1 MQKMSSVNQ
10 NSKMKKNTDK
20 DMLNLLKNEVPSK
33 KIDRLKRAIKI
44 ANVNFYNRNKLSAD
58 AYNIRQI
65 NDIVYNEKAFIVA
78 NFKDFLIYDDSS
90 EFLKRFYK
98 FKESEERLPRLYD
111 YYENYSKIFPNYIIL
126 PEAKYIYK
134 NIQKKQRLIDT
145 QQMLEEGI
153 NNKKDDS
160 SYLFNTRIHESI
172 MNVSM
177 SFCLG
182 EMKFD
187 EENKGIVLPHLIS
200 IKNPSGLEISFEG
213 LIDFLNVSE
222 KVEKPSEKQLQSN
235 LNTIVHTN
243 YTFNRFNPQK
253 AIELP
258 KQDKSTSNLNS
269 PINSTQK
276 VNVRKGSG
284 GIMLPV
290 STVNKGLEKKKIIY
304 EQKKIK
310 CNSQSTNF
318 NSTNF
323 EKKKETIEVSPINYI
338 KDSSL
343 KESKDLKDNRGLKNK
358 QSIDIQM
365 SSTVI
370 SNPIMGPI
378 KARSEAY
385 ETIQPVNKLKDLK
398 DLGINMQNNSN
409 LHSISNTTK
418 RSEQTKQSQTGL
430 SSQTNKTNQTTSF
443 HPLSLQ
449 SSQSHQSSQPTLA
462 PQGNIYYIINQNE
475 NCNTH
480 INIFGNEPKKQNIL
494 MSSTSQGFNINTAKQ
509 KFIINK
515 QERKKSSEVNFLM
528 HSTQNKNSETLI
540 SNNNQ
545 QEKLPKTKII
555 QDNNNLMSNFHT
567 RHVSDQQ
574 KHLGFLSSSQ
584 QNLLKDDKVGI
595 ILNLRNKTIEAS
607 PMNMSKKTVSVNFNK
622 VSEKQKSPIFSK
634 KIIGNVSSNYSN
646 QKELEKKS
654 YLNNNS
660 SNLQDLMKKYNQ
672 NSVNSNGSTNTK
684 DVKKYFIK
692 TKIG

>member
-1 MQKMSSVNQ
+1 MSSVNQ
-10 NSKMKKNTDK
+10 NSKVRKNTDK

-33 KIDRLKRAIKI
+33 KVDRLKRAIRT
-44 ANVNFYNRNKLSAD
+44 ANTNFYNRNKLSPD
-58 AYNIRQI
+58 AYNVRQI

-126 PEAKYIYK
+126 PEAKFIYK

-153 NNKKDDS
+153 NKKKDDS

-177 SFCLG
+177 SFCFG

-213 LIDFLNVSE
+213 LIDYVSATE
-222 KVEKPSEKQLQSN
+222 KIEKPVEKHIQSN

-243 YTFNRFNPQK
+243 YTFNRFNPNPQK
-253 AIELP
+253 AIEIN

-343 KESKDLKDNRGLKNK
+343 KDSKELKDNRGLKNK
-358 QSIDIQM
+358 QIIDIQI
-365 SSTVI
+365 SSTII
-370 SNPIMGPI
+370 SSQITGPI

-385 ETIQPVNKLKDLK
+385 ETIQPVNKLKDL
-398 DLGINMQNNSN
+398 GINMQNNSN
-409 LHSISNTTK
+409 MHSISNSTK
-418 RSEQTKQSQTGL
+418 RNDQTKQSQTGL
-430 SSQTNKTNQTTSF
+430 SSQTIQTSQTTSF

-449 SSQSHQSSQPTLA
+449 SSQSHQSNQPTLT

-480 INIFGNEPKKQNIL
+480 INIFGNEPKKQNFL

-515 QERKKSSEVNFLM
+515 QERKKSSEVNPLM

-545 QEKLPKTKII
+545 QEKIPKTKII

-567 RHVSDQQ
+567 RHVSDQH

-595 ILNLRNKTIEAS
+595 VLNLRNKTIEAS
-607 PMNMSKKTVSVNFNK
+607 PMNISKKTASVNFNK
-622 VSEKQKSPIFSK
+622 ASEKQKSPIFSK
-634 KIIGNVSSNYSN
+634 KIIGSISSNFSN

-672 NSVNSNGSTNTK
+672 SSVNSNGSTNTK